1 MIVYNSIGQKLSEI
15 VNEYKS
21 AGAYAAEFNGNNLSS
36 GIYFYTLESNGN
48 FLTRKMLLVK

>member
-1 MIVYNSIGQKLSEI
+1 